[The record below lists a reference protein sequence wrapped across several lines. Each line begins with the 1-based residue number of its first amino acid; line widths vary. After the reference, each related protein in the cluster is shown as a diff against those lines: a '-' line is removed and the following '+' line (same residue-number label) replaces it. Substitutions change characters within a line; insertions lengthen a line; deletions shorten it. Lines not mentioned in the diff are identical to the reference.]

1 MLLALVAKGLARNL
15 PARAGIV
22 NGEETFGANSKQ
34 TQTKQI
40 GIWLAGAPHLAD
52 VIFWERATE
61 RFHKPAHRRMA
72 CSTHYKRKIGS
83 RSSPARASSTRFRHG
98 PTGTNRIQ

>member
-1 MLLALVAKGLARNL
+1 MLLVLVAKGLARNL

-34 TQTKQI
+34 TKQI
-40 GIWLAGAPHLAD
+40 VIWLVSVQAAKNAWRAHLAD

-61 RFHKPAHRRMA
+61 RFHNLAHRRMA
-72 CSTHYKRKIGS
+72 CSTHRQRKIGPAQLS
-83 RSSPARASSTRFRHG
+83 RTD
-98 PTGTNRIQ
+98 

>member
-1 MLLALVAKGLARNL
+1 MLLVLVAKGLARNL

-40 GIWLAGAPHLAD
+40 GIWLLSVQAAQNAWRAHLAD

-61 RFHKPAHRRMA
+61 RFHNAAHRRMA
-72 CSTHYKRKIGS
+72 CSTHHKRKIGS
-83 RSSPARASSTRFRHG
+83 RSWARPKESLGVT
-98 PTGTNRIQ
+98 